1 VRSGETGLDA
11 NGELYRKDIRESM
24 ESMMNERPSS
34 LKHESEYTLD
44 EIATKMNATIKDSGE
59 RRQFYDTEGNPMAV
73 RDVQEGKGRCDL
85 MPLDVVATL
94 LNDEIICDIASF
106 VQTSQVVYL
115 YNVLKRFSTEG
126 IPSML
131 LEVAKH
137 FEAGNKKYPPDA
149 DGTPNWKKGIPIH
162 SFVDSAVR
170 HYLKWLRGDK
180 DEAHDLAFCWNILC
194 CIWTCRNKP
203 ELNDFGGRI

>member
-1 VRSGETGLDA
+1 
-11 NGELYRKDIRESM
+11 M
-24 ESMMNERPSS
+24 ESMMNERPNSP
-34 LKHESEYTLD
+34 KHESEYTLD
-44 EIATKMNATIKDSGE
+44 EIASKMNASIKDSGQ
-59 RRQFYDTEGNPMAV
+59 RREFETGAV
-73 RDVQEGKGRCDL
+73 RDIQEGKGRCDL

-94 LNDEIICDIASF
+94 LNDEVICNIASF

-115 YNVLKRFSTEG
+115 YNTLKRFSTEG

-180 DEAHDLAFCWNILC
+180 DEAHDSAFCWNILC
-194 CIWTCRNKP
+194 CIWTCIHKP
-203 ELNDFGGRI
+203 ELNDIGGRR